1 MNNYKLMN
9 TSVKLIPFGS
19 SSQNYFISVKDALNV
34 LLETEE
40 LFANAMFYVIKNN
53 VTNII
58 SGDLAIRLGLLTL
71 HNKTTS
77 KVNIHKLFLQI
88 TSF

>member
-9 TSVKLIPFGS
+9 TSVKLILFGS
-19 SSQNYFISVKDALNV
+19 SSKNYFITVKGALNV

-40 LFANAMFYVIKNN
+40 RFANAMFYVIKNN
-53 VTNII
+53 VANII
-58 SGDLAIRLGLLTL
+58 SGDLAIQLGLLTL
-71 HNKTTS
+71 HNKTPS

-88 TSF
+88 NSF